1 MDWIDFRDQ
10 TQAFFIVPHEV
21 ADSYRLDEGLV
32 DWVLFVKNLRASVT
46 EATDSLGFQR
56 KYRRELK
63 P

>member
-1 MDWIDFRDQ
+1 MKLQ
-10 TQAFFIVPHEV
+10 IVIE
-21 ADSYRLDEGLV
+21 LDEGLV